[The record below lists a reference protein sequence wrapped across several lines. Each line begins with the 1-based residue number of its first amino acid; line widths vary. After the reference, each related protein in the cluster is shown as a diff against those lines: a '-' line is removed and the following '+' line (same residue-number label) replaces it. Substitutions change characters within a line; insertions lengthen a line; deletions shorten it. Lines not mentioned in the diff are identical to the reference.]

1 MKRSLLIVLAA
12 CCLVPPLAPAARAGG
27 ANELLQAVP
36 DNAWGMVSVRS
47 LAELD
52 KKLMN
57 LSQMVNAPTAGF
69 SPLAMAKGA
78 LGLLLGVNDDG
89 GVALVVMPAEDLGA
103 VKDATAILIP
113 TTNYAELLSLLE
125 PEEVGDGLSK
135 VLLAGNESYVAQK
148 GNFAVAGPTPEAVKA
163 VLAAQTGVVGRLS
176 PYQVERWEKDDLTV
190 WLNLEAFTAS
200 PVFATY
206 GETAQATGMDLQWL
220 TEFKSAQLSLRL
232 APEGIGLGVYYDCQ
246 AGSEMGQALASIKPK
261 DGTLLT
267 GLPADSMV
275 FAYGQVGSKEGSAY
289 AARWVEKAMAKVPV
303 AESAQ
308 EGFDKIRDASQ
319 RMVAGM
325 RSVAFGVN
333 GLPGGADGLVAVT
346 AVLGVDGDAT
356 GFLGS
361 LGEMVQTVPGLL
373 RPEEAP
379 GETVGFVA
387 YKSGAEEGGVDHLV
401 FDSAAMG
408 ISEDEL
414 AQMTKVLGQDGLLF
428 RLSAVG
434 ANDVVVTLGGGS
446 ELMKQVTT
454 LVKSGQA
461 PLTDRAE
468 VKQASAAM
476 PTERTAEGYLS
487 ANGLAELVGAI
498 AKAVGDEV
506 PFEMPPVTKPVMMYS
521 CPTQGGGLQTDV
533 LLPVEVLKA
542 AGQAAMGTMGGGP
555 PAPTRPPPPGGPEG
569 TGPAEDADSP
579 QDTGGG

>member
-12 CCLVPPLAPAARAGG
+12 CCLVPPLTPAARAAGP
-27 ANELLQAVP
+27 NELLQAVP

-103 VKDATAILIP
+103 VKDAMAILIP

-148 GNFAVAGPTPEAVKA
+148 GSFAVAGPTPEAVKA
-163 VLAAQTGVVGRLS
+163 VLAAEKGVVGRLS

-206 GETAQATGMDLQWL
+206 VGTAQAVGMDLQWL
-220 TEFKSAQLSLRL
+220 GEFKSAQLSLRL

-246 AGSEMGQALASIKPK
+246 ADSQMGQALASIKPK
-261 DGTLLT
+261 AGTLLT

-308 EGFDKIRDASQ
+308 DAVDRIRRQ
-319 RMVAGM
+319 RPAG
-325 RSVAFGVN
+325 RCRWRGC
-333 GLPGGADGLVAVT
+333 D
-346 AVLGVDGDAT
+346 D
-356 GFLGS
+356 
-361 LGEMVQTVPGLL
+361 
-373 RPEEAP
+373 RR
-379 GETVGFVA
+379 VGR
-387 YKSGAEEGGVDHLV
+387 G
-401 FDSAAMG
+401 
-408 ISEDEL
+408 
-414 AQMTKVLGQDGLLF
+414 
-428 RLSAVG
+428 R
-434 ANDVVVTLGGGS
+434 
-446 ELMKQVTT
+446 
-454 LVKSGQA
+454 
-461 PLTDRAE
+461 
-468 VKQASAAM
+468 
-476 PTERTAEGYLS
+476 
-487 ANGLAELVGAI
+487 
-498 AKAVGDEV
+498 
-506 PFEMPPVTKPVMMYS
+506 
-521 CPTQGGGLQTDV
+521 
-533 LLPVEVLKA
+533 
-542 AGQAAMGTMGGGP
+542 
-555 PAPTRPPPPGGPEG
+555 
-569 TGPAEDADSP
+569 
-579 QDTGGG
+579 